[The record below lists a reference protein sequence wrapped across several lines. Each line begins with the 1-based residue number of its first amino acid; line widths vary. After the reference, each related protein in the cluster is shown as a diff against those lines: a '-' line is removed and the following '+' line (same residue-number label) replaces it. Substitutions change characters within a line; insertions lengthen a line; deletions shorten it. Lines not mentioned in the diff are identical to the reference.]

1 MSGVSPHIVVG
12 IVIIRITVCR
22 IYVKHI
28 TVVIDKPVVYSEVVS
43 EVKITGTYQKFP
55 RGVETDDTIRVTV
68 VIGYSIE
75 IGDVI
80 AFIRCIV
87 AGVDK
92 LFHDIFIVDIVD
104 LLDSFLNKNLL
115 LLFRNEVEIVL
126 RPCKEWA
133 YQQ

>member
-28 TVVIDKPVVYSEVVS
+28 TVVIDIPVIYSEVVS
-43 EVKITGTYQKFP
+43 EVQIAGTYQKFP
-55 RGVETDDTIRVTV
+55 RGVETYDTVRVTV
-68 VIGYSIE
+68 VICDFVKIGNIE
-75 IGDVI
+75 
-80 AFIRCIV
+80 AFIRSIIK
-87 AGVDK
+87 GVDK
-92 LFHDIFIVDIVD
+92 LFHDIFIIDIID
-104 LLDSFLNKNLL
+104 LLDSFLNENLL

-133 YQQ
+133 YQ

>member
-1 MSGVSPHIVVG
+1 MSGVSPCIVVG

-43 EVKITGTYQKFP
+43 EVQIAGTYQKFP
-55 RGVETDDTIRVTV
+55 RRVETDDTVGITV
-68 VIGYSIE
+68 VICNFVEVS
-75 IGDVI
+75 DVI
-80 AFIRCIV
+80 AFIRSIIK
-87 AGVDK
+87 GVDK
-92 LFHDIFIVDIVD
+92 LFHDIFVIDIID
-104 LLDSFLNKNLL
+104 LLDSFLNENLL

-133 YQQ
+133 YQ